1 MATTKTIPWG
11 SDNPGNIE
19 LSADSWTGNQD
30 VSVTSDENLGGVRSR
45 EIVFYSQNNGNI
57 VSPPVKVSQ
66 AGATSVVKWGY
77 AGSDLSTFPTIG
89 GEGNLLTFTDVSSA
103 DHIKVEVNG
112 LPDTWTITPIRVAD
126 PGVYS
131 IIVTASKA
139 TETPVSGTIKITV
152 GRLEPHIARFTQEAK
167 KVVDTSYT
175 RWSTIGA
182 YAGYVP
188 VSGFYS
194 NSQIGAGGASWGCY
208 LSRKGTPTRTR
219 TDTYN
224 NGDVVTT
231 TEYMPSDTVIKG
243 KVLYTASSSSE
254 RTVSASGQ
262 TTFGTLIAALPTVAG
277 DVLFTATTLGTTFF
291 DPDDPNGMSGYDGVA
306 YALQVVDTEL
316 NEQYTIWTSIRDIP
330 EQANKVVSYST
341 ANASGTWGP
350 IMTSGTGTTKL
361 PSLGVQ
367 SYLWR
372 VTAMFTG
379 TFTSGAQGM
388 VNAPSVRIVA
398 ETQGTPM
405 GYEFILNTETDD
417 IPEAAAA
424 KPQPVN
430 HGILCY
436 GCGCTSNFLQCS
448 VGDSAFARCRV
459 EFRNHAGTVFHTIP
473 SSRYRVATTMYP
485 AEVCVQYITRN
496 AWDED
501 PDTLKQNASRAPY
514 IENVVDSDG
523 GYNPAYGPSSH
534 LWYKAART
542 YLGTGDDTEGGRL
555 APKLLGA
562 QQIGQ
567 IPTYI
572 ESHKRYGWLMRLTE
586 GAVINRGTAATQGIL
601 HVEMNINSTD
611 RASWDV
617 DVSSGKGKLFPVDPA
632 TGKVYAWIKKQL
644 QITRDS
650 TGAISRC
657 SLRIHST
664 TLNSPTNIPKV

>member
-11 SDNPGNIE
+11 SDNPGNID

-45 EIVFYSQNNGNI
+45 QIVFYSKNNGYI
-57 VSPPVKVSQ
+57 VSPPVNVSQ
-66 AGATSVVKWGY
+66 AEATSVVKWRY
-77 AGSDLSTFPTIG
+77 AGSDLATFPTVG
-89 GEGNLLTFTDVSSA
+89 GEGNLLTFTNVSSA

-152 GRLEPHIARFTQEAK
+152 GRLAPKIARFTQEAK
-167 KVVDTSYT
+167 KVVDTTYT

-188 VSGFYS
+188 VSGFYN

-208 LSRKGTPTRTR
+208 LSKKNTPTRTR

-224 NGDVVTT
+224 NGDVVPV

-243 KVLYTASSSSE
+243 KVLYTASGSA

-262 TTFGTLIAALPTVAG
+262 TTFGKLLSQLPTQAA

-291 DPDDPNGMSGYDGVA
+291 DPDDLDGMGGYDGVA
-306 YALQVVDTEL
+306 YALQVMDTEL
-316 NEQYTIWTSIRDIP
+316 NEQYTIWTSIHDIP

-367 SYLWR
+367 GYTWR

-379 TFTSGAQGM
+379 TFTSRAQGM
-388 VNAPSVRIVA
+388 VNAPLVRIVA
-398 ETQGTPM
+398 ETQDTPSD
-405 GYEFILNTETDD
+405 YEFRLNTESDY
-417 IPEAAAA
+417 IPESIAAEPT
-424 KPQPVN
+424 PQN
-430 HGILCY
+430 IRILCY

-448 VGDSAFARCRV
+448 VGNSASARCRV
-459 EFRNHAGTVFHTIP
+459 EFLDHAGKVFHTIP
-473 SSRYRVATTMYP
+473 SSRYRVTTTSYP
-485 AEVCVQYITRN
+485 AEVIVIFVN
-496 AWDED
+496 KASWDLQPINEIIGRPTD
-501 PDTLKQNASRAPY
+501 APLL
-514 IENVVDSDG
+514 ENIVDSDG
-523 GYNPAYGPSSH
+523 GYNQAYGPSFYQWYNAPRTYFSSGSSDPDKN
-534 LWYKAART
+534 LLKTTNNANGQKIGMIPMYKAN
-542 YLGTGDDTEGGRL
+542 GVDQ
-555 APKLLGA
+555 PWM
-562 QQIGQ
+562 
-567 IPTYI
+567 
-572 ESHKRYGWLMRLTE
+572 GWLMRLTE
-586 GAVINRGTAATQGIL
+586 GAVIHRGRDATKYL
-601 HVEMNINSTD
+601 YVEMNIMSSNTH
-611 RASWDV
+611 WCI
-617 DVSSGKGKLFPVDPA
+617 DVSSGSAKLFPTDPA
-632 TGKVYAWIKKQL
+632 TGKVYTWITKQL
-644 QITRDS
+644 FDTS
-650 TGAISRC
+650 SRC
-657 SLRIHST
+657 SLRIH
-664 TLNSPTNIPKV
+664 PTNTYTAPSIPNV

>member
-1 MATTKTIPWG
+1 MATTKTIPWD

-30 VSVTSDENLGGVRSR
+30 VSVTSDENLGGVRYR
-45 EIVFYSQNNGNI
+45 QIVFYSQNNGYI
-57 VSPPVKVSQ
+57 VSPPVNVSQ
-66 AGATSVVKWGY
+66 AKATSGVKWGY
-77 AGSDLSTFPTIG
+77 AGSDLATFPTVG
-89 GEGNLLTFTDVSSA
+89 GEGNLLTFTNVSSA

-112 LPDTWTITPIRVAD
+112 LPDTWTITPIHYWD

-152 GRLEPHIARFTQEAK
+152 GRLKPHIARFTQEAK

-182 YAGYVP
+182 SAEYVP
-188 VSGFYS
+188 VSGFYN

-208 LSRKGTPTRTR
+208 LTIKRTPTRTR

-243 KVLYTASSSSE
+243 KVFYTASGSA

-291 DPDDPNGMSGYDGVA
+291 DPDDPNGMGGYDGVG

-316 NEQYTIWTSIRDIP
+316 NEQYTIWTSVRDIP

-367 SYLWR
+367 GYTWR

-388 VNAPSVRIVA
+388 VNAPLVRIVA
-398 ETQGTPM
+398 ETQNTPRD
-405 GYEFILNTETDD
+405 YEFILNTESDY
-417 IPEAAAA
+417 IPESTAAEPT
-424 KPQPVN
+424 PQKIR
-430 HGILCY
+430 ILCY
-436 GCGCTSNFLQCS
+436 GCGCTSDFLQCS
-448 VGDSAFARCRV
+448 MRDSASARCRV
-459 EFRNHAGTVFHTIP
+459 EFLDHAGKVFHTIP
-473 SSRYRVATTMYP
+473 SSRYRVTTTSYP
-485 AEVCVQYITRN
+485 AEVIVIFVDKTS
-496 AWDED
+496 WDVLPLNEVIGRPID
-501 PDTLKQNASRAPY
+501 APFL
-514 IENVVDSDG
+514 ENIVDSDG
-523 GYNPAYGPSSH
+523 GYNRAYGPSYYQ
-534 LWYKAART
+534 WYDATRT
-542 YLGTGDDTEGGRL
+542 YFSSGSSDPGKD
-555 APKLLGA
+555 LLKTTNNA
-562 QQIGQ
+562 KNQKIGM
-567 IPTYI
+567 IPTYKAGGH
-572 ESHKRYGWLMRLTE
+572 SKPWMGWLMRLTE
-586 GAVINRGTAATQGIL
+586 GAVIHRGRDATKYFY
-601 HVEMNINSTD
+601 VEMNIMSSNAHWCID
-611 RASWDV
+611 I
-617 DVSSGKGKLFPVDPA
+617 SSGSAKLFPTDPA
-632 TGKVYAWIKKQL
+632 TGEVYAWITNQL
-644 QITRDS
+644 LDTS
-650 TGAISRC
+650 ARC
-657 SLRIHST
+657 SLRIH
-664 TLNSPTNIPKV
+664 PTNTYTAPSIPNV

>member
-1 MATTKTIPWG
+1 MATTKTIPWD

-45 EIVFYSQNNGNI
+45 KIVFYSKNNGYI
-57 VSPPVKVSQ
+57 VSPLVNVSQ
-66 AGATSVVKWGY
+66 AEATSVVKWGY
-77 AGSDLSTFPTIG
+77 AGSDLATFPTLG
-89 GEGNLLTFTDVSSA
+89 GEGNLLTFTNVSSV

-112 LPDTWTITPIRVAD
+112 LPDTWTITPIHYYD

-188 VSGFYS
+188 VSGFYN

-208 LSRKGTPTRTR
+208 LSIKDTPTRTR

-277 DVLFTATTLGTTFF
+277 DVLFTATTLGTKFF
-291 DPDDPNGMSGYDGVA
+291 DPDDPNGMGGYDGVA
-306 YALQVVDTEL
+306 YALQVVDTER

-350 IMTSGTGTTKL
+350 IMTSGTGTTRL
-361 PSLGVQ
+361 PSLGAQ
-367 SYLWR
+367 DYLWK

-388 VNAPSVRIVA
+388 VNAPHVRIVA
-398 ETQGTPM
+398 EVQDTPM

-417 IPEAAAA
+417 IPEADAA

-430 HGILCY
+430 HNILCY
-436 GCGCTSNFLQCS
+436 GCGCTSNYLQCS
-448 VGDSAFARCRV
+448 VGGSASARCRV
-459 EFRNHAGTVFHTIP
+459 EFIDHTGKVFHTIP
-473 SSRYRVATTMYP
+473 SSRYQVTTAMYP
-485 AEVCVQYITRN
+485 AEVVVIFVDKTSWGLNPINEVIQQ
-496 AWDED
+496 
-501 PDTLKQNASRAPY
+501 PMLAPLL
-514 IENVVDSDG
+514 ENIVDSDG
-523 GYNPAYGPSSH
+523 GYNLAYGPSSYQ
-534 LWYKAART
+534 WYKATRT
-542 YLGTGDDTEGGRL
+542 YFGRGSSD
-555 APKLLGA
+555 PDKNLLKMTNNANG
-562 QQIGQ
+562 QQIGM
-567 IPTYI
+567 IPTY
-572 ESHKRYGWLMRLTE
+572 KADGLNQPWMGWLMRLTE
-586 GAVINRGTAATQGIL
+586 GAVIHRGKDATKYFY
-601 HVEMNINSTD
+601 VEMNIMSSNTHWCID
-611 RASWDV
+611 I
-617 DVSSGKGKLFPVDPA
+617 SSGSAKLFPTDPT
-632 TGKVYAWIKKQL
+632 TGKVYAWITKQL
-644 QITRDS
+644 LDTS
-650 TGAISRC
+650 SRC
-657 SLRIHST
+657 SLRIH
-664 TLNSPTNIPKV
+664 PTNTYTAPSIPKV

>member
-77 AGSDLSTFPTIG
+77 AGSDLATFPTIG

-167 KVVDTSYT
+167 KVIDTSYT

-182 YAGYVP
+182 YAEYVP

-208 LSRKGTPTRTR
+208 LTIKRTPTRTR

-262 TTFGTLIAALPTVAG
+262 TTFGTLIAALPSVAG

-291 DPDDPNGMSGYDGVA
+291 DPDDPNGMGGYDGVA

-367 SYLWR
+367 GYTWR

-398 ETQGTPM
+398 ETQDTPT

-430 HGILCY
+430 HNILCY

-473 SSRYRVATTMYP
+473 SSRYRVTTTSYP
-485 AEVCVQYITRN
+485 AEVIVIFVDRTS
-496 AWDED
+496 WDILPINEVIGRPLD
-501 PDTLKQNASRAPY
+501 APFL
-514 IENVVDSDG
+514 ENIVDSDG
-523 GYNPAYGPSSH
+523 GYNQAYGPTH
-534 LWYKAART
+534 YQWYNATRT
-542 YLGTGDDTEGGRL
+542 YFGSGSS
-555 APKLLGA
+555 LLKTTNNA
-562 QQIGQ
+562 NNQRIGM
-567 IPTYI
+567 IPTYKASGI
-572 ESHKRYGWLMRLTE
+572 DKPWMGWLMRLTE
-586 GAVINRGTAATQGIL
+586 GAVIHRGRDATNYL
-601 HVEMNINSTD
+601 YVEMNIMSSNVHWCIDISTGS
-611 RASWDV
+611 A
-617 DVSSGKGKLFPVDPA
+617 KLFPTDPA
-632 TGKVYAWIKKQL
+632 TGEVYAWITNQL
-644 QITRDS
+644 FDTS
-650 TGAISRC
+650 SRC
-657 SLRIHST
+657 TLRIH
-664 TLNSPTNIPKV
+664 PTNTYTAPSIPKV